1 MEFGG
6 EEDRVHL
13 LIDAH
18 PAMDLATAIAN
29 QKPSSTTKYDWLQTI
44 LNNDIMSGSITIIKP
59 QLGATNGNLSNLEL
73 SLAVGVI
80 VGSD

>member
-44 LNNDIMSGSITIIKP
+44 LNNDALC
-59 QLGATNGNLSNLEL
+59 QLSNNN
-73 SLAVGVI
+73 I
-80 VGSD
+80 VKGYKQSNPQYPPSNQPSG